1 MYEQQPSYQFPP
13 MPEPV
18 ATPAPAPEP
27 EPEPEPTTDPDADLS
42 NWLHFVESDA
52 DRKAERARR
61 RRVQLI
67 ALAAALVLLVVGGGA
82 WFLLGGDSGTKA
94 TQTTVLLQVK
104 DKDGNAVGNV
114 VLVAAKTEVA
124 GKTDPQARGAAL
136 LIPSELTVESTALD
150 SQPFGGA
157 MPTASPAGKDAL
169 SSLIGVDVDGVWS
182 MDALTFASLLNNLI
196 GVTVDVDPASAAAV
210 LGPDGKP
217 LFQAGKQDLTGDKAA
232 YYATYRGKD
241 EPPTRRLTRF
251 GQVVDGMLAKIPHQ
265 ASTTAAVL
273 DSLAAVP
280 DPALPNDRLA
290 AILTALGGEEQARRF
305 DQQPLPMRGDGS
317 GVLDLDKASAVVKQ
331 LLGGASKAKDN
342 GGLTRVS
349 IADGTG
355 RADTVTSRAMA
366 DSKLLGS
373 GYTPVDQGVV
383 EQTPTTSVVVPDQD
397 AMSLGKQIALAMGLP
412 DNAVRVAPFDT
423 TLTDARVV
431 LGADWTQ
438 LGQVPVDQAPTPS
451 DAASA
456 GGDGSSTSSATPA
469 DGSKS
474 GTGKAT
480 TSHRS
485 TATSG
490 HSSR

>member
-1 MYEQQPSYQFPP
+1 

-18 ATPAPAPEP
+18 AEPALKPAPEP
-27 EPEPEPTTDPDADLS
+27 EPEQPTPDPDADLS

-67 ALAAALVLLVVGGGA
+67 ALAVALVLLVVGTGT
-82 WFLLGGDSGTKA
+82 WFLLGGDSGAKA

-104 DKDGNAVGNV
+104 NKDGNAVGNV

-124 GKTDPQARGAAL
+124 GKADPHARGAAL
-136 LIPSELTVESTALD
+136 LIPSELTVESAALD

-157 MPTASPAGKDAL
+157 MPATSPAGKDTL
-169 SSLIGVDVDGVWS
+169 SSLIGVEVDGVWS
-182 MDALTFASLLNNLI
+182 MDSLTFASLLNNLI
-196 GVTVDVDPASAAAV
+196 GVNVDVDPASAAAV

-217 LFQAGKQDLTGDKAA
+217 LFQAGKQDLTGDRAA

-241 EPPTRRLTRF
+241 EPLAHQLARF

-265 ASTTAAVL
+265 AATTAAVL

-290 AILTALGGEEQARRF
+290 AILTALGGEEQAKRF
-305 DQQPLPMRGDGS
+305 DQQPLPLRGDGS
-317 GVLDLDKASAVVKQ
+317 GVMDLDKASAVVKQ

-366 DSKLLGS
+366 DSKLLGG

-383 EQTPTTSVVVPDQD
+383 AQAPTTSILVPDQD

-412 DNAVRVAPFDT
+412 DEAVRVSPFDT
-423 TLTDARVV
+423 TLIDARVV

-438 LGQVPVDQAPTPS
+438 LGQVPADQAPAPS
-451 DAASA
+451 DASPS
-456 GGDGSSTSSATPA
+456 GGDAPGTASSTSA

-474 GTGKAT
+474 STGKAT

-485 TATSG
+485 TATSSRSG
-490 HSSR
+490 H